1 LKKNLFVYSDARL
14 QRRTNKL
21 CLRFTH
27 MRAFICNNYEH
38 YRKMRITRET
48 ERSLTAIALHDVQSV
63 DSRPLR
69 NGPRDGG
76 DRSELPYTVP

>member
-1 LKKNLFVYSDARL
+1 
-14 QRRTNKL
+14 
-21 CLRFTH
+21 

-38 YRKMRITRET
+38 YRKMRITREI

-69 NGPRDGG
+69 SGTRDGG
-76 DRSELPYTVP
+76 DRSELPYTVSINLPPPRGVYTPGL